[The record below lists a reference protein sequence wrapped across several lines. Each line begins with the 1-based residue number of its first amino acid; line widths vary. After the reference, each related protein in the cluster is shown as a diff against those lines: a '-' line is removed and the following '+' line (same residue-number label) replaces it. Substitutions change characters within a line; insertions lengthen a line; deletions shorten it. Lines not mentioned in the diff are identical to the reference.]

1 MNSFIW
7 IVQGLSAT
15 IFGISGLL
23 KLVTPKDILEEKI
36 GWVKDYSGS
45 TIRFIGSCEF
55 LGGIGLVAPMAFGIL
70 PILTPIAATC
80 LAVVMILATRAHLQR
95 KEFKKTPFDLIM
107 CILTIFIAVERF

>member
-1 MNSFIW
+1 MNTLIW

-45 TIRFIGSCEF
+45 MIRFIGSCEF

-70 PILTPIAATC
+70 PVLTPIAATC
-80 LAVVMILATRAHLQR
+80 LVIVMILAARAHLQR
-95 KEFKKTPFDLIM
+95 KEFKKIGVDLILFVLAL
-107 CILTIFIAVERF
+107 IIAIERF